1 MNHARFDERSLKKKH
16 YRSHSTVTVVC
27 VISGSP
33 TYNVTEMTPATPWV
47 GNTSPPVPASAFRK
61 MDSTPP
67 LSSTEEIATT
77 LFCPGT
83 QYQQLEPNP
92 TGTSQY
98 HQNAAPKNGASQR
111 RGKILLYLLII
122 FTICLVIP

>member
-1 MNHARFDERSLKKKH
+1 
-16 YRSHSTVTVVC
+16 
-27 VISGSP
+27 
-33 TYNVTEMTPATPWV
+33 MTPATPWV
-47 GNTSPPVPASAFRK
+47 GNTSPPVAASAFRK